1 MFTKSVI
8 ASTALVLSVSAQEA
22 TEAPITATSFYVTPD
37 NAAEVTQDGDATE
50 DDQAANSYGADT
62 SPDQNK
68 NAETKCTY
76 GSGANPDANGYVAT
90 PPTAGDA
97 AGSTPETATSFVKP
111 ANETATSNQADAYNE
126 YDNRRLGYTNE
137 PTSAPTSADLT
148 GDAYTPGETGGE
160 VIEPTPKPTDEP
172 TPEPTDDSCD
182 LSDSDVAGTL
192 DYDTPETDSTDTYL
206 SLTPDDDSS
215 EESEESSAS
224 TLSACAMTMT
234 AIVFSLFL

>member
-8 ASTALVLSVSAQEA
+8 ASTALVLSKGTLSVSAQEA

-148 GDAYTPGETGGE
+148 GDAYTPGVTGGE
-160 VIEPTPKPTDEP
+160 VIEPTSEP
-172 TPEPTDDSCD
+172 TSAPTDDPCD
-182 LSDSDVAGTL
+182 LSDSDVAGTP
-192 DYDTPETDSTDTYL
+192 DSDTPETDITDTFL
-206 SLTPDDDSS
+206 LTPGDAAS

-234 AIVFSLFL
+234 AVVVSLFL